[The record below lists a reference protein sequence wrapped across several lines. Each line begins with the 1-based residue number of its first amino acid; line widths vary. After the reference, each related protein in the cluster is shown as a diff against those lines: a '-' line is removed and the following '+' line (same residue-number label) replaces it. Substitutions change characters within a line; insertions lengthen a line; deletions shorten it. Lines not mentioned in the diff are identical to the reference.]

1 MFVKLMTHVASGM
14 GYILGKDAPVAA
26 YAFNNGDD
34 QQGIN
39 FSVASHAT
47 KVFESFSDESV
58 KAAYAANNKTMLMAI
73 TSPQQVPPSE
83 VDFFIGYEMNKPLEG
98 IKEHSL
104 LPRQGQHKIT
114 AYFRQQLHSLELN
127 ISFDTRLVHGSQ
139 VTELLKCLRSS
150 LSIAEVAEQV
160 AILNGEFLD
169 EVFATETLSSQL
181 QFAFERYSN
190 CQALVSRN
198 DVITYEQL
206 NCDSSQLCRYI
217 RQNQL
222 SQTDVLAIEASTKRN
237 TVTAI
242 LSALKLGKPF
252 VIIET
257 DDINKRRKHILSN
270 FNTPL
275 IINDALIDAAYENA
289 EKPYQLEP
297 FFPASP
303 DDIVC
308 YTFTSGTTGKPKGI
322 AIKSISLLNNILNRH
337 KEICISPKDT
347 VLHNIS
353 FTFDPSLWQLFGA
366 LSFGARLVLQETSE
380 VLDASLTFQLI
391 TGYQV
396 TITDFVPSVL
406 LKLVE
411 NQPEN
416 VRLDTLRVL
425 YVGGEVFTP
434 SLLKTIREIC
444 DARVFNQYG
453 PSECTID
460 SLSSEIKVSNGSI
473 NIGTPIANSF
483 MMIVDDNDQPVKTG
497 DVGELVIG
505 GINLCDGYLDASLN
519 ATAFFDYN
527 GDRYYRSGDYCLV
540 NADQQVEFIGRK
552 DRQVKINGIRV
563 ELEELESRV
572 TLLECVDSAFAVI
585 HDDALSIYVKFAQS
599 NPDNDA
605 IQLVR
610 ESLPRNIS
618 TAKINTLSQVPLTT
632 SGKPNLSRLDE
643 FVLADTAT
651 EEQQSVA
658 VSDELVQ
665 RIMSL
670 FCRVLKINAVHEHDN
685 FFALGGS
692 SLQIID
698 LLLAIKSSEGA
709 EVNVPDFIHT
719 PTPTHLARLLASPK
733 KSSTALESLPKR
745 LSMSNE
751 MRLLEKEYSLDS
763 RLHRLFFSV
772 TCCNSEFESFKERLT
787 NLVQQTSIFRYSL
800 SDETDSIH
808 LVYTSELSNL
818 SVKGQNFVDEANDL
832 LDNKWRNGHAIPL
845 FSLITSETE
854 DSLFHFYIH
863 RGIFDGY
870 TARIFSD
877 FIADKSPIISNDYV
891 KYIQESTDPGR
902 VIGYRESARSI
913 IFDFQNILENKQ
925 RDSGLKTLNETSFD
939 SSLQQ
944 TLVTIWEH
952 WQTEKPEE
960 PLYVGVLT
968 NNRIDTQEMSSIGRY
983 VNIVP
988 LIITQDSDIDQVSK
1002 YISSWTTPFY
1012 YYQEE
1017 LDNITKK
1024 EIIFDILINQDIS
1037 GFDSQ
1042 HQVISYSQPQNLNH
1056 LSNEVVCIK

>member
-1 MFVKLMTHVASGM
+1 MNFGTCKSYFHLSANYQDSYSMFVKLMTHVASGM

-160 AILNGEFLD
+160 AILNGDYLD
-169 EVFATETLSSQL
+169 EVFATETLSAQL
-181 QFAFERYSN
+181 QFAFERFSK

-198 DVITYEQL
+198 DAITYEQL
-206 NCDSSQLCRYI
+206 NCDSSQLCRHI
-217 RQNQL
+217 RQKQL
-222 SQTDVLAIEASTKRN
+222 AQNDVLAIEASTKRN
-237 TVTAI
+237 IVTAI

-270 FNTPL
+270 FNSPL
-275 IINDALIDAAYENA
+275 IIDDALIDSAYKNTEN
-289 EKPYQLEP
+289 PYQKEP

-322 AIKSISLLNNILNRH
+322 AIKNISLLNNILSRH
-337 KEICISPKDT
+337 KEISISPKDT

-366 LSFGARLVLQETSE
+366 ISFGARLALQETSE
-380 VLDASLTFQLI
+380 VLDASLTFQLL
-391 TGYQV
+391 TDYKV

-416 VRLDTLRVL
+416 IRLDNLRVL

-460 SLSSEIKVSNGSI
+460 SLSSEIKLSDGSI
-473 NIGTPIANSF
+473 NIGTPIDNSF
-483 MMIVDDNDQPVKTG
+483 MMIVDDNDQPVKIG
-497 DVGELVIG
+497 EVGELVIG
-505 GINLCDGYLDASLN
+505 GINLCDGYLDSSLN
-519 ATAFFDYN
+519 EAAFFDYG
-527 GDRYYRSGDYCLV
+527 GDRYYRSGDFCLV
-540 NADQQVEFIGRK
+540 NNHQKVEFIGRK

-572 TLLECVDSAFAVI
+572 ALLECVESAFAVV
-585 HDDALSIYVKFAQS
+585 HDDALSIYVKFTQS
-599 NPDNDA
+599 NPSNNV

-610 ESLPRNIS
+610 ESLPRNVS
-618 TAKINTLSQVPLTT
+618 TARINTLSQVPLTT
-632 SGKPNLSRLDE
+632 SGKPNLSRLDDYV
-643 FVLADTAT
+643 FADSVT
-651 EEQQSVA
+651 EEQQNLIA
-658 VSDELVQ
+658 SDELVQ
-665 RIMSL
+665 RVISL
-670 FCRVLKINAVHEHDN
+670 FCRVLKINVAYEDDN

-698 LLLAIKSSEGA
+698 LLLAIKASEGV

-719 PTPTHLARLLASPK
+719 PTPTHLAQLLVSTK
-733 KSSTALESLPKR
+733 KYSRDLDSLPKL
-745 LSMSNE
+745 LSLSNE

-763 RLHRLFFSV
+763 RKHRLFFSV
-772 TCCNSEFESFKERLT
+772 SCCNSELESFKERLT
-787 NLVQQTSIFRYSL
+787 NLVRQTSILKYSL
-800 SDETDSIH
+800 SCEADSIN

-818 SVKGQNFVDEANDL
+818 SVKEHNLVDEVNDL
-832 LDNKWRNGHAIPL
+832 LD
-845 FSLITSETE
+845 
-854 DSLFHFYIH
+854 
-863 RGIFDGY
+863 
-870 TARIFSD
+870 
-877 FIADKSPIISNDYV
+877 
-891 KYIQESTDPGR
+891 
-902 VIGYRESARSI
+902 
-913 IFDFQNILENKQ
+913 
-925 RDSGLKTLNETSFD
+925 
-939 SSLQQ
+939 
-944 TLVTIWEH
+944 
-952 WQTEKPEE
+952 
-960 PLYVGVLT
+960 
-968 NNRIDTQEMSSIGRY
+968 
-983 VNIVP
+983 
-988 LIITQDSDIDQVSK
+988 
-1002 YISSWTTPFY
+1002 
-1012 YYQEE
+1012 
-1017 LDNITKK
+1017 
-1024 EIIFDILINQDIS
+1024 
-1037 GFDSQ
+1037 
-1042 HQVISYSQPQNLNH
+1042 
-1056 LSNEVVCIK
+1056 